1 MHEFNWSPGIGDPTV
16 GGWVTV
22 VLYFLAAVSTWKT
35 AWRAISIL
43 FVALGINKQLDL
55 QTALTEFGRVVAD
68 YQGGYNER
76 QIVQVWFTMGVAVAS
91 ILIACVLLTF
101 ARKSPAPTWLAL
113 VGTTTVL
120 AFVLIRAASFH
131 HIDRFIGETI
141 LELRWNWVLEM
152 GGISTVIVA
161 SEDRQKEIAAMLEAP
176 TIVGTCVNCITPGS
190 LSATLALTLIGAVFA
205 LTAERRKLARVHS
218 D

>member
-1 MHEFNWSPGIGDPTV
+1 MHQFNWSPGIGDPSL

-22 VLYFLAAVSTWKT
+22 VLYFLAVWSAWKT
-35 AWRAISIL
+35 ANFVNTSSDGHLWRAISIL
-43 FVALGINKQLDL
+43 FIALGINKQLDL

-68 YQGGYNER
+68 HQGWYNER
-76 QIVQVWFTMGVAVAS
+76 QIVQVWFIMSVTAAC
-91 ILIACVLLTF
+91 ILIICVLLTF

-113 VGTTTVL
+113 VGTTTIL

-141 LELRWNWVLEM
+141 LGLRWNWVLEM

-161 SEDRQKEIAAMLEAP
+161 SEWR
-176 TIVGTCVNCITPGS
+176 
-190 LSATLALTLIGAVFA
+190 
-205 LTAERRKLARVHS
+205 RRKFKTLPSDRGTPARKIE

>member
-1 MHEFNWSPGIGDPTV
+1 MHEFNWSPGIGDPTI

-35 AWRAISIL
+35 ANIVRVKERFVTSEKNMWRAISIL

-68 YQGGYNER
+68 YQGWYNER
-76 QIVQVWFTMGVAVAS
+76 QIVQVWFIISVAVAC
-91 ILIACVLLTF
+91 ILIACVLLIL

-141 LELRWNWVLEM
+141 LGLRWNWVLEM
-152 GGISTVIVA
+152 GGISAVIVA
-161 SEDRQKEIAAMLEAP
+161 SEWR
-176 TIVGTCVNCITPGS
+176 
-190 LSATLALTLIGAVFA
+190 
-205 LTAERRKLARVHS
+205 RRKFKTRFL
-218 D
+218 

>member
-22 VLYFLAAVSTWKT
+22 VLYFLAVVSTWKT
-35 AWRAISIL
+35 ANIVRVKERFVTSEKYTWRAISSL

-68 YQGGYNER
+68 YQGWYNER
-76 QIVQVWFTMGVAVAS
+76 QIVQVWFIMGVAVAC
-91 ILIACVLLTF
+91 ILIACVLLAF

-141 LELRWNWVLEM
+141 LGLRWNWVLEM

-161 SEDRQKEIAAMLEAP
+161 SEWR
-176 TIVGTCVNCITPGS
+176 
-190 LSATLALTLIGAVFA
+190 
-205 LTAERRKLARVHS
+205 RRKFKTRFL
-218 D
+218 